1 MRFTTTL
8 AAATAIALTTTTVFA
23 GGVAPVIIEPV
34 EVMEAPATSSVKP
47 AYIVLGVLAA
57 LLIASQLDDEDEDED
72 EDDVATGPEAP
83 GIGF

>member
-8 AAATAIALTTTTVFA
+8 AAATAIALTSTTAFA

-34 EVMEAPATSSVKP
+34 EVMEEPATSSVKP

-57 LLIASQLDDEDEDED
+57 LLIASQIDDDDDE
-72 EDDVATGPEAP
+72 EDDV
-83 GIGF
+83 ILN

>member
-8 AAATAIALTTTTVFA
+8 TAAAALAVASSSAFA
-23 GGVAPVIIEPV
+23 GGVSPAIMEAPEV

-57 LLIASQLDDEDEDED
+57 LLIASQMSDDGGSTETQVQIDPP
-72 EDDVATGPEAP
+72 A
-83 GIGF
+83 